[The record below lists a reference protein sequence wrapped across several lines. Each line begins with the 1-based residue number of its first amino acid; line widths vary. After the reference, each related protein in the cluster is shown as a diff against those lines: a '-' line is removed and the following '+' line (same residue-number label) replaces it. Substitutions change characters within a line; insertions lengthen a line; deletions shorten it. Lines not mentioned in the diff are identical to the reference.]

1 MGMRRRVPWA
11 VRLLAGFV
19 FEVVSAA
26 AVVGVPGWWLVRHA
40 DWGRLAAAQ
49 ASAALGRTVT
59 IGSLRVGLGQE
70 VTVELRDAAIANLPG
85 LGAPEMLTLR
95 QLSAVL
101 DRRALLSG
109 QVVLERTEV
118 DGLSMLLGKDADGV
132 ANWRFGGGKASGDSS
147 HRRGFPSFRDV
158 HGAGNQVTY
167 RLRSGRELVTKLD
180 RLGLT
185 NSGDDQPVKLVIDGS
200 YNGVPVGVDAD
211 LGSVVAMRDVAKPFP
226 TKLHFTSGAVQLVFD
241 GTMTNPLDFD
251 GLDGTV
257 TLDGDDPRA
266 LYQVAGLQGGPDV
279 AVNLDG
285 HAQRSG
291 DHWRVEGMQ
300 GQLGT
305 DEVKQAALDF
315 EEGAQD
321 KPDAVSLDAVFATLN
336 LNDLLGSGARGRRGG
351 ADMSLAVSRAPKTL
365 LRLRL
370 AAGRVEYGELVGTD
384 ASVGLEQTA
393 GRVAVDPFSVVVFGT
408 RVTGHGAIEAMGDG
422 SSGHLTAELSAGGA
436 DVQGVGRVLGFGA
449 LPLRGRMEVEALA
462 DAVGASLNLAS
473 RGARISAVAAMRG
486 GSVEKQVVLKASA
499 NLRTLFGADSGWSA
513 ITCVI
518 AGVDMQ
524 GGLGIVA
531 PLRLR
536 SADGTIVGS
545 GRFDLS
551 QRNFDL
557 TVGSE
562 ARTTGVLALDVPLR
576 IYGPFGSPTV
586 RPAQWSAQGRAQLAA
601 ADSLS
606 ALPSA
611 LRDWARR
618 APCPP

>member
-1 MGMRRRVPWA
+1 
-11 VRLLAGFV
+11 
-19 FEVVSAA
+19 
-26 AVVGVPGWWLVRHA
+26 
-40 DWGRLAAAQ
+40 
-49 ASAALGRTVT
+49 
-59 IGSLRVGLGQE
+59 
-70 VTVELRDAAIANLPG
+70 
-85 LGAPEMLTLR
+85 
-95 QLSAVL
+95 
-101 DRRALLSG
+101 
-109 QVVLERTEV
+109 
-118 DGLSMLLGKDADGV
+118 
-132 ANWRFGGGKASGDSS
+132 
-147 HRRGFPSFRDV
+147 
-158 HGAGNQVTY
+158 
-167 RLRSGRELVTKLD
+167 
-180 RLGLT
+180 
-185 NSGDDQPVKLVIDGS
+185 
-200 YNGVPVGVDAD
+200 
-211 LGSVVAMRDVAKPFP
+211 
-226 TKLHFTSGAVQLVFD
+226 
-241 GTMTNPLDFD
+241 MTNPLDFD

-257 TLDGDDPRA
+257 TLDGDDPRT

-365 LRLRL
+365 LRLQL

-393 GRVAVDPFSVVVFGT
+393 GRVAMDPFSLVVFRT

-449 LPLRGRMEVEALA
+449 LPLRGRMEIEAGGGCGGGVAEPGVARGADQRGGGDAGRERGETGGVEGVSQSA
-462 DAVGASLNLAS
+462 DAV
-473 RGARISAVAAMRG
+473 RG
-486 GSVEKQVVLKASA
+486 G
-499 NLRTLFGADSGWSA
+499 FGLERDHLHDRRGWISG
-513 ITCVI
+513 
-518 AGVDMQ
+518 AGW
-524 GGLGIVA
+524 GLWRRCGCA
-531 PLRLR
+531 R
-536 SADGTIVGS
+536 ADGTIVGS

-618 APCPP
+618 SPCPP